1 MSIYQVRV
9 KYTLSWSITRFTP
22 SEPGDP
28 HTLPVA
34 SNGSSRLRFL
44 LSSISIKTA
53 CPMGINIAAVAVLLS
68 HMDRKHVVPI
78 NPSINLK
85 TKGHVTSPALVY
97 MYQ

>member
-1 MSIYQVRV
+1 
-9 KYTLSWSITRFTP
+9 
-22 SEPGDP
+22 
-28 HTLPVA
+28 
-34 SNGSSRLRFL
+34 
-44 LSSISIKTA
+44 
-53 CPMGINIAAVAVLLS
+53 MGINIAAVAVLLS